1 MLPDLVGFSLFSL
14 HSLVG
19 FSLFLF
25 WAKGACESVSPVSAL
40 QEFAI
45 RKRMGIKEL
54 QQGMMSEVITQGQ
67 LHAEQAD
74 WLMKEHK
81 KQQDSVHRMYD
92 EEISRQRMV
101 LEEKLARRRALAQ
114 ASVSV
119 CVCVC
124 VAACLSV
131 SLCVS
136 E

>member
-1 MLPDLVGFSLFSL
+1 MGFPLISLW
-14 HSLVG
+14 G
-19 FSLFLF
+19 
-25 WAKGACESVSPVSAL
+25 KGACESVSPVSAL

-54 QQGMMSEVITQGQ
+54 QQGLMSEVITQGQ
-67 LHAEQAD
+67 LNAEQAD
-74 WLMKEHK
+74 WLIKEHK
-81 KQQDSVHRMYD
+81 KQQEGVHRMYD

-119 CVCVC
+119 CVCVS
-124 VAACLSV
+124 VCLSV
-131 SLCVS
+131 C